1 MSYGSNQLYFGQH
14 GWWHRDSNTPP
25 RVDQN
30 GDRVYACLTE
40 QIMDSYIIN
49 APRLTSRPNGYTD
62 QEDLETVVD
71 NRLSTNGAGA
81 EHPDQE
87 YKDAHR
93 FTCMLVDKLYW
104 KNIEAWK
111 QTASKKIVVHAKC
124 STVLGMNTNSKTKN
138 KIQNMSTDNW
148 LRTCC
153 EFDFSFIKWKFDR
166 MSIRRYVYGQSI
178 FHLLWMRF
186 LLTCLEQ
193 RQHDRTRL

>member
-1 MSYGSNQLYFGQH
+1 MLHGLRVDPMGTLIRKILRQLLTTGLAPTVQ
-14 GWWHRDSNTPP
+14 GPNTPIKSTKMLI
-25 RVDQN
+25 VSL
-30 GDRVYACLTE
+30 VC
-40 QIMDSYIIN
+40 S
-49 APRLTSRPNGYTD
+49 
-62 QEDLETVVD
+62 
-71 NRLSTNGAGA
+71 STNSI
-81 EHPDQE
+81 ERISKPE
-87 YKDAHR
+87 SRRHR
-93 FTCMLVDKLYW
+93 
-104 KNIEAWK
+104 
-111 QTASKKIVVHAKC
+111 KIAVHAKC
-124 STVLGMNTNSKTKN
+124 STVLGMNTNSKN